1 MFLYFFAKKNTWQNT
16 VYAVKLN
23 HKEIREVL
31 KMNKS
36 SILKWFFNE
45 DAENHGMS
53 EVVALV
59 AGAGIFVV
67 GVFALGWLVGM
78 F

>member
-1 MFLYFFAKKNTWQNT
+1 
-16 VYAVKLN
+16 
-23 HKEIREVL
+23 
-31 KMNKS
+31 MNKS

-45 DAENHGMS
+45 DAENHGMF

>member
-1 MFLYFFAKKNTWQNT
+1 
-16 VYAVKLN
+16 
-23 HKEIREVL
+23 
-31 KMNKS
+31 MNKS

-45 DAENHGMS
+45 DAKSHSMS

-59 AGAGIFVV
+59 AGAGIFVI
-67 GVFALGWLVGM
+67 GFFALGWLVGM

>member
-1 MFLYFFAKKNTWQNT
+1 
-16 VYAVKLN
+16 
-23 HKEIREVL
+23 
-31 KMNKS
+31 MNKS

-45 DAENHGMS
+45 DAEKHSMF
-53 EVVALV
+53 EVVGLV
-59 AGAGIFVV
+59 AGAGISVV

>member
-1 MFLYFFAKKNTWQNT
+1 
-16 VYAVKLN
+16 
-23 HKEIREVL
+23 
-31 KMNKS
+31 MNKS

-45 DAENHGMS
+45 DAENHSMS

-59 AGAGIFVV
+59 AGAGIFAV
-67 GVFALGWLVGM
+67 GIFALGWLVGM

>member
-1 MFLYFFAKKNTWQNT
+1 MKER
-16 VYAVKLN
+16 VLN
-23 HKEIREVL
+23 
-31 KMNKS
+31 
-36 SILKWFFNE
+36 WFFNE
-45 DAENHGMS
+45 DADNHSMF
-53 EVVALV
+53 EVVSLI

>member
-1 MFLYFFAKKNTWQNT
+1 MSTNKKE
-16 VYAVKLN
+16 VKDMKERVLN
-23 HKEIREVL
+23 
-31 KMNKS
+31 
-36 SILKWFFNE
+36 WFFCDNA
-45 DAENHGMS
+45 DNHDVK
-53 EVVALV
+53 EVISLV